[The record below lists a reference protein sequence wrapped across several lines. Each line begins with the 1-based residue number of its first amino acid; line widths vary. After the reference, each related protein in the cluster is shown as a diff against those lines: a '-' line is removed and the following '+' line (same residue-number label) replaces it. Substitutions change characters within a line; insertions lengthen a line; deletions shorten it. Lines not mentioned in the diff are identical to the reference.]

1 MRLQSL
7 EFIEYEGK
15 PQEWSITG
23 LTLGAKN
30 LIVGRNASGKSR
42 AINVINGLARS
53 LAGFQGVPL
62 SGTFNA
68 CFRQD
73 EKEYQ
78 YLVICNEQQ
87 VLSEKLIIDGTVV
100 LERGEGGKGKILAE
114 QIKDKNG
121 EKSLIDFQSPTSS
134 FATFTR
140 RDEVQH
146 SYLEPLYLWASSLR
160 YYPFSTYLGK
170 ELFAIIVPNGP
181 KVDDRDHNAA
191 IGVFREAKKVFGDEF
206 INALKKDFASIDYL
220 VDIIDVDSP
229 ISIQLSGMQGD
240 PIGLFVKETNLPGIT
255 DQFSMSV
262 GMFRVLSLLIH
273 VNYFQMMKTAS
284 TILVDDIGEGL
295 DFDRSCRLIDLLR
308 AKADESELQII
319 LSTND
324 RFVMNNVP
332 LEEWSVLQ
340 RKANHV
346 IVKNYANSKEIFED
360 FKFTGL
366 SNFSFLELDVINEQ
380 QISD

>member
-100 LERGEGGKGKILAE
+100 LE
-114 QIKDKNG
+114 
-121 EKSLIDFQSPTSS
+121 P
-134 FATFTR
+134 
-140 RDEVQH
+140 V
-146 SYLEPLYLWASSLR
+146 SY
-160 YYPFSTYLGK
+160 T
-170 ELFAIIVPNGP
+170 
-181 KVDDRDHNAA
+181 H
-191 IGVFREAKKVFGDEF
+191 
-206 INALKKDFASIDYL
+206 
-220 VDIIDVDSP
+220 
-229 ISIQLSGMQGD
+229 
-240 PIGLFVKETNLPGIT
+240 
-255 DQFSMSV
+255 
-262 GMFRVLSLLIH
+262 
-273 VNYFQMMKTAS
+273 
-284 TILVDDIGEGL
+284 
-295 DFDRSCRLIDLLR
+295 
-308 AKADESELQII
+308 
-319 LSTND
+319 
-324 RFVMNNVP
+324 
-332 LEEWSVLQ
+332 
-340 RKANHV
+340 
-346 IVKNYANSKEIFED
+346 
-360 FKFTGL
+360 
-366 SNFSFLELDVINEQ
+366 LDVYKRQ
-380 QISD
+380 L